1 MSRKNLQKAFAT
13 FLTQSKESP
22 TEMDLHRWGVSLH
35 DFLAGNAAAVVP
47 AQKVTKK
54 VRHERGSNLD
64 DVLAGVA
71 GEEVAIGVGGAV
83 AAVVDALGLALIG
96 GAVGLGA
103 HPHDV
108 VRREARPVPLQLPC
122 YRHKFLRACISTVTC
137 MHYHDYVIASFT
149 AHRQL

>member
-1 MSRKNLQKAFAT
+1 
-13 FLTQSKESP
+13 
-22 TEMDLHRWGVSLH
+22 MDSHRWKVSLH
-35 DFLAGNAAAVVP
+35 DFLSGNAAAAVP
-47 AQKVTKK
+47 AQKFTKK
-54 VRHERGSNLD
+54 VRCERGSNLD

-108 VRREARPVPLQLPC
+108 VRRKARPVPFQLPC
-122 YRHKFLRACISTVTC
+122 YRHKFLRASINTISC